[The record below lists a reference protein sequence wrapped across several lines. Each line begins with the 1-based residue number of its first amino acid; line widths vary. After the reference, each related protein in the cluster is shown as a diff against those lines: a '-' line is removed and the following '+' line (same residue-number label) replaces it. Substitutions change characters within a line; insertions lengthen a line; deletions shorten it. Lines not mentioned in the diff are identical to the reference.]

1 MDPAPLNGRGG
12 AAPAGGAAPP
22 RMASRPRRVLPAAA
36 VVLSHFE
43 TPGQK
48 ALFAFCLAASV
59 GMVALAVGSVGRQV
73 GRPSPGFLIWENLVV
88 PAVGGRDW
96 PGAQAGV
103 PLRAL
108 LIEADGQPVAGAAA
122 LRQRLATV
130 PDGTPLRY
138 AFIHDGRRVEAV
150 VPTTRLDW
158 RLMLPVVAPY
168 LLIGVAFFAT
178 GLVVFYF
185 RPDLPASHAGLALGM
200 TLGGTLVLALDT
212 LTSFWLQRVYFLVES
227 MVPSALLHF
236 ALCFPEP
243 KQIVRRHP
251 SLVWLAYLPGLA
263 LGAAQ
268 NAFLAGAPLRHLE
281 ANDWVYVG
289 IALAGIASIASLL
302 HAYRTSASPLARQR
316 AKVVAGGV
324 ALAALVPSLVL
335 LAVIGAGMDLPI
347 NFIAPFFL
355 LYPLSIVYAVARH
368 DLFEVDRYLR
378 LGVVYGAMTVL
389 VVATYAGLT
398 LAFERWSGAE
408 RRLPDGAVPIFLIAL
423 LLLFEPA
430 RARIQ
435 RLVDRLFFREGY
447 SYRATV
453 EATSRALAA
462 LLDTDR
468 IAAVVLE
475 TLTEVMAIEW
485 GALTV
490 LDDGGGEPRHY
501 ARPSGAAPMLP
512 PALLADAVSSRRIRT
527 AYADR
532 RRGAAGDPVLAHG
545 AALLVPAWFEQR
557 PLALLALGGR
567 KSGAAYSGDDV
578 DLIQTLANQAA
589 LALHNARATEDLR
602 RTQEALVRH
611 ERLAAVGELS
621 AAVAH
626 GIRNPLAGI
635 RAAAQVAREDPDEAE
650 TVRESLDDI
659 IHEADRLEH
668 RVRSL
673 LDFARP
679 FEPTLE
685 RGQINPL
692 VTDVVDSLR
701 RRLPPAVAVRCS
713 LADGL
718 PAVAFDPVQMTEVLE
733 ALAVNAVEAMH
744 AAGAL
749 TIATRPA
756 ADGAGG
762 VELMVSDTGPGLD
775 AAQQR
780 RVFDLF
786 YTTKPT
792 GTGLGLATV
801 KRLVDRHGGRVRID
815 SAPGAGAA
823 FVVTLPA
830 A

>member
-1 MDPAPLNGRGG
+1 M
-12 AAPAGGAAPP
+12 
-22 RMASRPRRVLPAAA
+22 
-36 VVLSHFE
+36 LSHFDN
-43 TPGQK
+43 PRQK
-48 ALFAFCLAASV
+48 ALFAFCLVASLS
-59 GMVALAVGSVGRQV
+59 MVALALASVGRQI
-73 GRPSPGFLIWENLVV
+73 GQPSPGFLIWDNLVV

-96 PGAQAGV
+96 PGARAGV
-103 PLRAL
+103 PLRAVL
-108 LIEADGQPVAGAAA
+108 TEVDGQAVSGATA
-122 LRQRLATV
+122 LRAHLRDV
-130 PDGTPLRY
+130 PVGTPVRY
-138 AFIHDGRRVEAV
+138 GFAHDGRAV
-150 VPTTRLDW
+150 AVTVPTARLDW
-158 RLMLPVVAPY
+158 GLMLPVVAPY

-185 RPDLPASHAGLALGM
+185 RPDLPASYAGLALGM

-212 LTSFWLQRVYFLVES
+212 LSSFWLQRVYFLVES
-227 MVPSALLHF
+227 LVPSALLHF

-243 KQIVRRHP
+243 KQMVRRHP

-268 NAFLAGAPLRHLE
+268 NAFLAHAPLRHLQ
-281 ANDWVYVG
+281 ANDWVYAG

-302 HAYRTSASPLARQR
+302 HAYRTSASPVARQR

-335 LAVIGAGMDLPI
+335 LAVVGAGMDLPI
-347 NFIAPFFL
+347 NFVAPFFL

-389 VVATYAGLT
+389 VVASYAGLT

-435 RLVDRLFFREGY
+435 RIVDRLFFREGY

-468 IAAVVLE
+468 IAAVVLQ

-485 GALTV
+485 GTLTV
-490 LDDGGGEPRHY
+490 LDDAGGEPRHY
-501 ARPSGAAPMLP
+501 ARPPGAAPALP
-512 PALLADAVSSRRIRT
+512 PPRLAEAMSSRRLRT
-527 AYADR
+527 TYADR
-532 RRGAAGDPVLAHG
+532 RRDAAVDDAPADR

-567 KSGAAYSGDDV
+567 KSGAAYSSDDL

-589 LALHNARATEDLR
+589 LALHNAQATEDLR
-602 RTQEALVRH
+602 RTQAELLRH

-635 RAAAQVAREDPDEAE
+635 RAAAQVAREDLDELE

-685 RGQINPL
+685 RGDLNPL
-692 VTDVVDSLR
+692 VGDIVDSLR
-701 RRLPPAVAVRCS
+701 RRLPAGVALRCA
-713 LADGL
+713 LADEL
-718 PAVAFDPVQMTEVLE
+718 PPVAFDPVHVTEVIE
-733 ALAVNAVEAMH
+733 ALAINAVEAMH

-749 TIATRPA
+749 TIATRPG
-756 ADGAGG
+756 ADGG
-762 VELMVSDTGPGLD
+762 VELVVSDTGPGLD

-786 YTTKPT
+786 YTTKAT

-801 KRLVDRHGGRVRID
+801 KRLVDRHGGRVHID
-815 SAPGAGAA
+815 SAPGAGAT